1 MGELNL
7 TAYCDCLESKNKYS
21 NQNNNKDEDVK
32 AFLRATESEQYGF
45 GPGIS
50 GCKCNL
56 VTQEPLVQDN
66 WDFVPF
72 GDIGKTYRL

>member
-7 TAYCDCLESKNKYS
+7 TAYGDCLESKNKYS
-21 NQNNNKDEDVK
+21 NPNDNKDEDVK
-32 AFLRATESEQYGF
+32 AYLRTTASEQHGF

-56 VTQEPLVQDN
+56 VTQELLV
-66 WDFVPF
+66 
-72 GDIGKTYRL
+72 